1 MLRNFLRTLVLNNIC
16 EWLLPYI
23 SSVTLTLITIAF
35 TLTLITLT
43 IITNPIII
51 ALSKGT
57 IFATDYTD
65 FLQKILTS
73 AKLRG
78 SWY

>member
-16 EWLLPYI
+16 ERLLPYI

-43 IITNPIII
+43 IITN
-51 ALSKGT
+51 L
-57 IFATDYTD
+57 
-65 FLQKILTS
+65 LL
-73 AKLRG
+73 LL
-78 SWY
+78 